1 MKELYK
7 IVFKYYLIGL
17 VVILI
22 GFWSIGELPSWLT
35 IERDWIQWI
44 TTILSIPI
52 IGVFISKRIDKKLN
66 KAKKNIYLLSVLMIF
81 LTWIMTLYSKAII
94 IGIVES
100 FEFGRERVLE
110 SIAGYTIY
118 QLWIYGGLGILHG
131 LLGGILLAKVLKKIK
146 NKTVH
151 NTVYSK

>member
-1 MKELYK
+1 LKEIYK
-7 IVFKYYLIGL
+7 IAFKHYLIGL

-22 GFWSIGELPSWLT
+22 GFWSIGELPSWFS
-35 IERDWIQWI
+35 IERDWIQWL

-52 IGVFISKRIDKKLN
+52 IGIFISKRIDKKL
-66 KAKKNIYLLSVLMIF
+66 KKEKKNIYLLSVLII
-81 LTWIMTLYSKAII
+81 LQTWIMTLYSKAII

-100 FEFGRERVLE
+100 FEFGCETVLE

-131 LLGGILLAKVLKKIK
+131 LLGGILLAVDLKKIK
-146 NKTVH
+146 N
-151 NTVYSK
+151 

>member
-7 IVFKYYLIGL
+7 IVFKHYLIGL

-22 GFWSIGELPSWLT
+22 GFWSIGELPSWFT
-35 IERDWIQWI
+35 IERDWIQWL

-131 LLGGILLAKVLKKIK
+131 LLGGILLAKDLKKIK

>member
-66 KAKKNIYLLSVLMIF
+66 KAKKNIYLLSVLTIF

>member
-1 MKELYK
+1 
-7 IVFKYYLIGL
+7 
-17 VVILI
+17 
-22 GFWSIGELPSWLT
+22 
-35 IERDWIQWI
+35 
-44 TTILSIPI
+44 
-52 IGVFISKRIDKKLN
+52 
-66 KAKKNIYLLSVLMIF
+66 
-81 LTWIMTLYSKAII
+81 MTLYSKAII